1 MAGFAEDRPV
11 FFSLNR
17 GQYFIIS
24 QVLLWNF
31 GNSSKTYTLLR
42 SKCCFFRPI
51 THTKPFFFFFD
62 MSVLVMNPSSLSFQG
77 MKREARFSTSW
88 IPLTGVQQKQFQDL
102 TSNKNAALNPISHLI
117 LLNFS
122 RQEITWSG
130 NSEGSRQNT
139 DVVKFSEKL
148 LHCLQFTL
156 KHSGLTVW
164 HSVRP

>member
-11 FFSLNR
+11 FFSLNC

-31 GNSSKTYTLLR
+31 GNSSKTYTLPR

-51 THTKPFFFFFD
+51 TLNHFFFLTCQF
-62 MSVLVMNPSSLSFQG
+62 SWWIHPLSFQG

-139 DVVKFSEKL
+139 DVVKFSDKL
-148 LHCLQFTL
+148 SHCLQFTL